1 LEKWPVSNFL
11 VVRQTSTGATF
22 AFEAADLRLASDL
35 EDKTGERDGKDA
47 MGSAVRVLNELV
59 LS

>member
-1 LEKWPVSNFL
+1 MSNFL